1 MRTLKLTGQVV
12 ALAAVAGLLGLLVWR
27 LTHQPKRART
37 GEPAPTFVLQRLDR
51 NDVLDLSSLRGK
63 AVVLNFWASWCEP
76 CKREAK
82 TLEQSWRS
90 HRRQGLV
97 VVGVDANDHDSD
109 ARRFM
114 RAHGVTYPVVRDS
127 NGSIAANSYNVS
139 DLPMTFFINRKGLL
153 VGHGI
158 RGAVGDEQYHADFQ
172 RGIQE
177 ALGS

>member
-1 MRTLKLTGQVV
+1 MTAQVV
-12 ALAAVAGLLGLLVWR
+12 ALAAVAVLLVLLIWH
-27 LTHQPKRART
+27 LTHQPRRAKA
-37 GEPAPTFVLQRLDR
+37 GEAAPAFVLQRLDR
-51 NDVLDLSSLRGK
+51 DAVLDLSSLRGK
-63 AVVLNFWASWCEP
+63 GVILNFWASWCEP

-90 HRRQGLV
+90 NRRRGLV

-114 RAHGVTYPVVRDS
+114 RAHGITYPVVRDS

-139 DLPMTFFINRKGLL
+139 DLPMTFFINRRGLL
-153 VGHGI
+153 VGDGI
-158 RGAVGDEQYHADFQ
+158 RGAVGDEQYRADFR
-172 RGIQE
+172 RGVQA

>member
-1 MRTLKLTGQVV
+1 MTAQAV
-12 ALAAVAGLLGLLVWR
+12 ALAAVAVLLVLLIWH
-27 LTHQPKRART
+27 LTHQPKRARA
-37 GEPAPTFVLQRLDR
+37 GEAAPTFVLQRLDH

-63 AVVLNFWASWCEP
+63 GVVLNFWASWCEP

-90 HRRQGLV
+90 YRKQGLV
-97 VVGVDANDHDSD
+97 VIGVDANDHDSD

-114 RAHGVTYPVVRDS
+114 RAHGITYPVVRDS

-153 VGHGI
+153 VGDGI
-158 RGAVGDEQYHADFQ
+158 RGAVGDEQYRGDFR
-172 RGIQE
+172 RGVE
-177 ALGS
+177 GALGS